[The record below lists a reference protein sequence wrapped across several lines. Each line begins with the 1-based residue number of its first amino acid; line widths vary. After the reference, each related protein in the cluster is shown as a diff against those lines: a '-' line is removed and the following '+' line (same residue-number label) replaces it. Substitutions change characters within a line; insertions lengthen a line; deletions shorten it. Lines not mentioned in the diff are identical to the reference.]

1 MAKAD
6 LQLITDD
13 PRYSIRYTRVLDKGA
28 LVNWIK
34 APEVLRWFPM
44 EGDKEIEL
52 CLRNWIGFSRF
63 QCSLTATFD
72 HTPIGIA
79 TLYLMPYKKVA
90 HLAMVNIVVSPNMQK
105 KGVGTSLV
113 RNIVHLAKTKFKLTS
128 IHFEV
133 MEGCDLIPI
142 LEKQGFVQ
150 VFRQSSFY
158 TVFGDDVARIVMEVQ
173 L

>member
-1 MAKAD
+1 MTKNT
-6 LQLITDD
+6 QEIITGDS
-13 PRYSIRYTRVLDKGA
+13 RYNIRFTRVLDKGA
-28 LVNWIK
+28 LVDWVK
-34 APEVLRWFPM
+34 RPEVLRWFPM
-44 EGDKEIEL
+44 EGDKEIEM
-52 CLRNWIGFSRF
+52 CLRNWIGFSKF

-72 HTPIGIA
+72 HKAIGIA

-90 HLAMVNIVVSPNMQK
+90 HLAMVNIVVVPEMQK

-128 IHFEV
+128 LHFEV
-133 MEGCDLIPI
+133 MEGCDLIPV

-150 VFRQSSFY
+150 VFRQPDFY
-158 TVFGDDVARIVMEVQ
+158 TVFGEDVARIVMEVM